1 MASVTVVRRVS
12 VSRYALAYSV
22 DFSHTFGRMQF
33 LVVIVVYTSSSAI
46 ESAVADSRTVR
57 INDRKYMNS
66 MMAGIFADCC
76 F

>member
-1 MASVTVVRRVS
+1 MTVVRRVS

-22 DFSHTFGRMQF
+22 DISHTPGRMQF
-33 LVVIVVYTSSSAI
+33 LVVIVVYSSSSAI
-46 ESAVADSRTVR
+46 ESAIAVSKTVR

-66 MMAGIFADCC
+66 MMAGIFADCY